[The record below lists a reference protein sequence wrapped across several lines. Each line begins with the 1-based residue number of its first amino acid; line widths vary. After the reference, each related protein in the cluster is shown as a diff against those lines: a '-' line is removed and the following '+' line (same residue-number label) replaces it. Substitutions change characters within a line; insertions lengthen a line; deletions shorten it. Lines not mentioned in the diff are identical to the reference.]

1 MVDRKIVALPTA
13 ETVAARP
20 QLDRLSVSRVSSAD
34 LFIRRIGNVS
44 AGIARIHLYNAL
56 QLVEDGLRT
65 PKAPGR
71 QRSHL

>member
-1 MVDRKIVALPTA
+1 
-13 ETVAARP
+13 
-20 QLDRLSVSRVSSAD
+20 VSRVSSAD

-44 AGIARIHLYNAL
+44 AGIARIHLYNAH